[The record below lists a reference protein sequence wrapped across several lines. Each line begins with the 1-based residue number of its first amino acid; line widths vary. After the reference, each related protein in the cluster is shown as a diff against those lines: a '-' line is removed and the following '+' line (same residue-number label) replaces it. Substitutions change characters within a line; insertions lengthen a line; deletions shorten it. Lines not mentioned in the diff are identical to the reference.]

1 MYLSALGTCVSL
13 PSAVRVLLRDYFCTP
28 RLFKD
33 AWMLFNIAIVHS

>member
-1 MYLSALGTCVSL
+1 MYLSALRTCVGL

-33 AWMLFNIAIVHS
+33 ARALLNITVVHS